1 MTKNK
6 KAKKEKVA
14 PILKSKSERL
24 SEVVEVIKKIQGLG
38 FTDDYDGIE
47 DFKQTL
53 KDFVNDGESR
63 QGKVK
68 VIGTKRVIEYLLPST
83 QGRQI
88 SVNLKY
94 DANV

>member
-1 MTKNK
+1 MISIIVPCYNAELTLDKTITS
-6 KAKKEKVA
+6 
-14 PILKSKSERL
+14 IL
-24 SEVVEVIKKIQGLG
+24 
-38 FTDDYDGIE
+38 
-47 DFKQTL
+47 KQTL